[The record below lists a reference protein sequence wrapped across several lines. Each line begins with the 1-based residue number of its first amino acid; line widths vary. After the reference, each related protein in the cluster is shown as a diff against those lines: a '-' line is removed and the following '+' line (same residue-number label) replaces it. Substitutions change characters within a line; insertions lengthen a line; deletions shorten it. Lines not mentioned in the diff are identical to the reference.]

1 MTRRLRLHPGA
12 LRELHE
18 AAAYY
23 HFQGPGLGNV
33 LVSEVERAFTQILRF
48 PEAAPR
54 VRGEVRRKAVAVFQY
69 SVIYTLTDDA
79 LVVLAVAHHARR
91 PFYWSARE

>member
-1 MTRRLRLHPGA
+1 MTLSLRLHPGA

-23 HFQGPGLGNV
+23 DAEGPGLGSV
-33 LVSEVERAFTQILRF
+33 LVNEVERAFTQILRF

-54 VRGEVRRKAVAVFQY
+54 VRGEVRKKSVAVFPY
-69 SVIYTLTDDA
+69 SVVYALTDDA